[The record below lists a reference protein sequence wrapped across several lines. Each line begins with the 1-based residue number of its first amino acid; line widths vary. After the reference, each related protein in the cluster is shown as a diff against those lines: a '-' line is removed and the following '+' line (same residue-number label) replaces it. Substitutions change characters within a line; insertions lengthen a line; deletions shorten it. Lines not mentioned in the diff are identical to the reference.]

1 MLFVHHDKY
10 CSKIIS
16 FIENSNEPGR
26 LSKNNSPSA
35 AVFRIRMEKHTF
47 WNDQYSGTLRRLKPP
62 VDVDFNI
69 SVFQIIDESTGTQIT
84 L

>member
-1 MLFVHHDKY
+1 MINTVVKY
-10 CSKIIS
+10 LKRNNS

-26 LSKNNSPSA
+26 LSKNNSPSV